1 MKPNSVLYPTLLCIF
16 FSLFATAQKNFQ
28 DGFLIL
34 PNNDTLRG
42 QIDYREWNISPR
54 KISFLDKHTGRTT
67 DYTPAELQAFVVNGE
82 TYASFKVRIYPYT
95 YDPILAG
102 SENFSDQP
110 YEKEVFMYYLTGKRL
125 ELYKYVDTTEIS
137 YYFTRR
143 RGENAGQLRIVTR
156 KVETENKEGFTFDEV
171 YKDQLTV
178 LMADCNAV
186 SGQITRVPYKEAPL
200 RKLFFSY
207 NNCGKDTVDHQ
218 TVRTGR
224 SVFFLPIIGFLN
236 SKVGFSASSRP
247 WQGMMFPSYNTL
259 TGGVGA
265 LFILPRR
272 RQQQS
277 ILADLLYNHFQ
288 AHSNT
293 TRANDYLTDDATLN
307 YNAWNLN
314 LQFRYR
320 FPTGNIRPF
329 LQVGF
334 SNTLITGNK
343 SIRHEHDD
351 IGDTNDYRPFLDD
364 GFRKYWVGW
373 VAGAGIMA
381 GRFCIEGRASGGPG
395 ISSFSS
401 TSSPVTNLYFLLSYA
416 L

>member
-1 MKPNSVLYPTLLCIF
+1 
-16 FSLFATAQKNFQ
+16 
-28 DGFLIL
+28 
-34 PNNDTLRG
+34 
-42 QIDYREWNISPR
+42 
-54 KISFLDKHTGRTT
+54 
-67 DYTPAELQAFVVNGE
+67 
-82 TYASFKVRIYPYT
+82 
-95 YDPILAG
+95 
-102 SENFSDQP
+102 
-110 YEKEVFMYYLTGKRL
+110 
-125 ELYKYVDTTEIS
+125 
-137 YYFTRR
+137 
-143 RGENAGQLRIVTR
+143 
-156 KVETENKEGFTFDEV
+156 
-171 YKDQLTV
+171 
-178 LMADCNAV
+178 
-186 SGQITRVPYKEAPL
+186 
-200 RKLFFSY
+200 
-207 NNCGKDTVDHQ
+207 VDHQ

-236 SKVGFSASSRP
+236 SNVGFSASSRP